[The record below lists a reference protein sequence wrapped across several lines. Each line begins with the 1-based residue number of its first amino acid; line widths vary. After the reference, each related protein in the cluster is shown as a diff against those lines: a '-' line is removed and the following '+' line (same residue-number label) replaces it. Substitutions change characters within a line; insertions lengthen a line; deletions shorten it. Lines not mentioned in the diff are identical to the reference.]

1 MMKKVVLVLLFCT
14 AALTDS
20 YSQTKQAS
28 IKELFHLMQKDSVI
42 DRTLTSMMPT
52 IIKLTQKGDST
63 LSESDRNSLN
73 SKLQMAK
80 DLTAKMQTDEM
91 ALYDKYYSLNE
102 ILDLIAFFKTQSGRR
117 YIELNKKIQ
126 NDLSLIVKQKYMH
139 EIMQMVIENKL
150 R

>member
-1 MMKKVVLVLLFCT
+1 MKKVVLVLLFCT

-28 IKELFHLMQKDSVI
+28 IKELFHLMQKDSI
-42 DRTLTSMMPT
+42 IGRTLTSMMPT
-52 IIKLTQKGDST
+52 ITKLTQKGDST

-80 DLTAKMQTDEM
+80 ELTAKMQTDEM
-91 ALYDKYYSLNE
+91 ALYDKYYSLKE
-102 ILDLIAFFKTQSGRR
+102 IQDLIAFFKTQSGRR
-117 YIELNKKIQ
+117 YIELNQKIQ

>member
-28 IKELFHLMQKDSVI
+28 IKELFHLMQKDSI
-42 DRTLTSMMPT
+42 IGRTLTSMMPT
-52 IIKLTQKGDST
+52 ITKLTQKGDST

-80 DLTAKMQTDEM
+80 ELTAKMQTDEM
-91 ALYDKYYSLNE
+91 ALYDKYYSLKE
-102 ILDLIAFFKTQSGRR
+102 IQDLIAFFKTQSGRR
-117 YIELNKKIQ
+117 YIELNQKIQ